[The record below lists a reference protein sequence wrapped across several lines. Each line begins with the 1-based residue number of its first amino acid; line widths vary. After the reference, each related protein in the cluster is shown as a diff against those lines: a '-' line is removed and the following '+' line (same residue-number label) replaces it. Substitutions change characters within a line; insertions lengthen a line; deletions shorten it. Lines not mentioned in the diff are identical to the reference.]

1 MHFSYARVASVK
13 QAATLLLAAAGA
25 CAALPTFAQQQLPN
39 SIFPA
44 GWDSKVRDRLFMR
57 IGYTAVI
64 TKTKSEQVRDV
75 SGPVVTQQELLNA
88 VAIASNC
95 SGSPSSVPAGIDCT
109 PYLGTADYGD
119 ATSLWGTDES
129 GFAYQLLASAFRNDG
144 VTSIGTPPGIKA
156 KAQKNIGTPTLSIGY
171 WIDQERKWLL
181 EGFVLAAPLK
191 VDITGDGTNP
201 SGQPNG
207 INGKVIATT
216 KLLPPLV
223 IGSYNFGEANAMF
236 RPYVGV
242 GAMYAVFFG
251 AKASPE
257 LEQYVGGPTT
267 ITTKN
272 TFGFGPFL
280 GLKTEIGEG
289 WHFNVSVGRIGLQAT
304 SRLVTSNTQIRSGS
318 AVLNDL
324 TSGLIDAIKTG
335 DNTIAQTPTNSDFG
349 LLAPNVG
356 DGKTGATTLLMNL
369 VSQAKGQSNLGTFV
383 REQKMKLTN
392 TIINVSVGMNF

>member
-13 QAATLLLAAAGA
+13 QAAVLLLAAAGA
-25 CAALPTFAQQQLPN
+25 CAALPTFAQQLPN

-57 IGYTAVI
+57 IGYTSVI
-64 TKTKSEQVRDV
+64 TKTRSEDARDLSGFVLSRSDINSAIDTATLCSTNPSDPRLAGLNCARYDDQSSGIVWDTFVRGSIVRDGLDAEGV
-75 SGPVVTQQELLNA
+75 SG
-88 VAIASNC
+88 
-95 SGSPSSVPAGIDCT
+95 
-109 PYLGTADYGD
+109 
-119 ATSLWGTDES
+119 
-129 GFAYQLLASAFRNDG
+129 
-144 VTSIGTPPGIKA
+144 IGTPPGIRA
-156 KAQKNIGTPTLSIGY
+156 RSQKNIGTPTVSIGY
-171 WIDQERKWLL
+171 WLDQERKWLL
-181 EGFVLAAPLK
+181 EGYVLAAPLK
-191 VDITGDGTNP
+191 VDITGEGTNP

-251 AKASPE
+251 AKATPD
-257 LEQYVGGPTT
+257 LERYVGGPTT

-280 GLKTEIGEG
+280 GLKTAINDD
-289 WHFNVSVGRIGLQAT
+289 WHINISVGRIGLRAE
-304 SRLVTSNTQIRSGS
+304 SRLVTSNTQIRSGDQ
-318 AVLNDL
+318 V
-324 TSGLIDAIKTG
+324 I
-335 DNTIAQTPTNSDFG
+335 SD
-349 LLAPNVG
+349 LAPRLVSAITEG
-356 DGKTGATTLLMNL
+356 DGIAIGDGSVPASTLVNEL
-369 VSQAKGQSNLGTFV
+369 VAFNKGQTSLGTFV

-392 TIINVSVGMNF
+392 TIINVSVGVDF

>member
-13 QAATLLLAAAGA
+13 QVATLLLAVAGA

-57 IGYTAVI
+57 IGYTSVI
-64 TKTKSEQVRDV
+64 TKTKSEDARDLSGFVLSRNDISSAIDTATLCSTNPSDPRLAGLNCARYDDQSGGIAWDLFVRNRILQDGLDAEGV
-75 SGPVVTQQELLNA
+75 SG
-88 VAIASNC
+88 
-95 SGSPSSVPAGIDCT
+95 
-109 PYLGTADYGD
+109 
-119 ATSLWGTDES
+119 
-129 GFAYQLLASAFRNDG
+129 
-144 VTSIGTPPGIKA
+144 IGTPPGIRA
-156 KAQKNIGTPTLSIGY
+156 RAQKNIGTPTVSIGY

-191 VDITGDGTNP
+191 VNITGEGTNP

-216 KLLPPLV
+216 KLLPPFV

-251 AKASPE
+251 AKATPD
-257 LEQYVGGPTT
+257 LEHYVGGPTT

-280 GLKTEIGEG
+280 GLKTAINED
-289 WHFNVSVGRIGLQAT
+289 WHLNVSVGRIGLRAT
-304 SRLVTSNTQIRSGS
+304 SRLVTSNTQIRSGDPVIS
-318 AVLNDL
+318 DL
-324 TSGLIDAIKTG
+324 TPGLVSAITE
-335 DNTIAQTPTNSDFG
+335 
-349 LLAPNVG
+349 G
-356 DGKTGATTLLMNL
+356 DGIAIGDGSVPASTLVNEL
-369 VSQAKGQSNLGTFV
+369 VAFNKGQSSLGTFV

>member
-1 MHFSYARVASVK
+1 MHFPNERIASVRG
-13 QAATLLLAAAGA
+13 AAALLLAVTGA

-57 IGYTAVI
+57 IGYTSVI
-64 TKTKSEQVRDV
+64 TKTKSEDARD
-75 SGPVVTQQELLNA
+75 L
-88 VAIASNC
+88 
-95 SGSPSSVPAGIDCT
+95 
-109 PYLGTADYGD
+109 
-119 ATSLWGTDES
+119 S
-129 GFAYQLLASAFRNDG
+129 GFVLSRSDISSAIDTATLCSQGQTVAGLNCARYDAQDGGTGDTWNLFVRNRILQDG
-144 VTSIGTPPGIKA
+144 LDAEGATGIGTPPGIRA
-156 KAQKNIGTPTLSIGY
+156 RAQKNIGTPTVSIGY

-251 AKASPE
+251 AKATPE
-257 LEQYVGGPTT
+257 LERYVGGPTT

-280 GLKTEIGEG
+280 GLKTAINDS
-289 WHFNVSVGRIGLQAT
+289 WHLNVSVGRIGLKAE
-304 SRLVTSNTQIRSGS
+304 SRLVTSNTQIRSGDPVI
-318 AVLNDL
+318 ADL
-324 TSGLIDAIKTG
+324 TPGISTAITE
-335 DNTIAQTPTNSDFG
+335 
-349 LLAPNVG
+349 G
-356 DGKTGATTLLMNL
+356 DGIQIGDGTVPASTLVNEL
-369 VSQAKGQSNLGTFV
+369 VAFNKGQTSLGTFV

-392 TIINVSVGMNF
+392 TIINVSVGMDF

>member
-1 MHFSYARVASVK
+1 MHFSYARVASVR
-13 QAATLLLAAAGA
+13 QAATLLLVAAGA
-25 CAALPTFAQQQLPN
+25 CAALPSFAQQLPN

-57 IGYTAVI
+57 IGYTSVI
-64 TKTKSEQVRDV
+64 TKTRSEDARDLSGFVLSRQDINGAIDTAALCSTNPSDPRLAGLNCARYDDQASGIVWDTFVRGSIVRDGLDAEGV
-75 SGPVVTQQELLNA
+75 SG
-88 VAIASNC
+88 
-95 SGSPSSVPAGIDCT
+95 
-109 PYLGTADYGD
+109 
-119 ATSLWGTDES
+119 
-129 GFAYQLLASAFRNDG
+129 
-144 VTSIGTPPGIKA
+144 IGTPPGIRA
-156 KAQKNIGTPTLSIGY
+156 RSQKNIGTPTVSIGY
-171 WIDQERKWLL
+171 WLDQDRKWLL
-181 EGFVLAAPLK
+181 EGYVLAAPLK
-191 VDITGDGTNP
+191 VDITGEGTNP

-251 AKASPE
+251 AKATPD
-257 LEQYVGGPTT
+257 LERYVGGPTT

-280 GLKTEIGEG
+280 GLKTAINDD
-289 WHFNVSVGRIGLQAT
+289 WHINISVGRIGLRAE
-304 SRLVTSNTQIRSGS
+304 SRLVTSNTQIRSGDQ
-318 AVLNDL
+318 V
-324 TSGLIDAIKTG
+324 I
-335 DNTIAQTPTNSDFG
+335 SD
-349 LLAPNVG
+349 LAPRLVSAITEG
-356 DGKTGATTLLMNL
+356 DGIAIGDGSVPASTLVNEL
-369 VSQAKGQSNLGTFV
+369 VAFNKGQTSLGTFV

>member
-1 MHFSYARVASVK
+1 MHFSYARVASVR
-13 QAATLLLAAAGA
+13 QAATLLLVAAGA
-25 CAALPTFAQQQLPN
+25 CAALPSFAQQLPN

-57 IGYTAVI
+57 IGYTSVI
-64 TKTKSEQVRDV
+64 TKTRSEDARDLSGFVLSRQDINGAIDTAALCSTNPSDPRLAGLNCARYDDQAGGIVWDTFVRGSIVRDGLDAEGV
-75 SGPVVTQQELLNA
+75 SG
-88 VAIASNC
+88 
-95 SGSPSSVPAGIDCT
+95 
-109 PYLGTADYGD
+109 
-119 ATSLWGTDES
+119 
-129 GFAYQLLASAFRNDG
+129 
-144 VTSIGTPPGIKA
+144 IGTPPGIRA
-156 KAQKNIGTPTLSIGY
+156 RSQKNIGTPTVSIGY
-171 WIDQERKWLL
+171 WLDQDRKWLL
-181 EGFVLAAPLK
+181 EGYVLAAPLK
-191 VDITGDGTNP
+191 VDITGEGTNP

-251 AKASPE
+251 AKATPD
-257 LEQYVGGPTT
+257 LERYVGGPTT

-280 GLKTEIGEG
+280 GLKTAINDD
-289 WHFNVSVGRIGLQAT
+289 WHINISVGRIGLRAE
-304 SRLVTSNTQIRSGS
+304 SRLVTSNTQIRSGDQ
-318 AVLNDL
+318 V
-324 TSGLIDAIKTG
+324 I
-335 DNTIAQTPTNSDFG
+335 SD
-349 LLAPNVG
+349 LAPRLVSAITEG
-356 DGKTGATTLLMNL
+356 DGIAIGDGSVPASTLVNEL
-369 VSQAKGQSNLGTFV
+369 VAFNKGQTSLGTFV

>member
-1 MHFSYARVASVK
+1 MHFSDARVASVR
-13 QAATLLLAAAGA
+13 QAATLLLVAAGA
-25 CAALPTFAQQQLPN
+25 CAALPSFAQQLPN

-57 IGYTAVI
+57 IGYTSVI
-64 TKTKSEQVRDV
+64 TKTRSEDARDLSGFVLSRQDINGAIDTAALCSTNPSDPRLAGLNCARYDDQAGGIVWDTFVRGSIVRDGLDAEGV
-75 SGPVVTQQELLNA
+75 SG
-88 VAIASNC
+88 
-95 SGSPSSVPAGIDCT
+95 
-109 PYLGTADYGD
+109 
-119 ATSLWGTDES
+119 
-129 GFAYQLLASAFRNDG
+129 
-144 VTSIGTPPGIKA
+144 IGTPPGIRA
-156 KAQKNIGTPTLSIGY
+156 RSQKNIGTPTVSIGY
-171 WIDQERKWLL
+171 WLDQDRKWLL
-181 EGFVLAAPLK
+181 EGYVLAAPLK
-191 VDITGDGTNP
+191 VDITGEGTNP

-251 AKASPE
+251 AKATPD
-257 LEQYVGGPTT
+257 LERYVGGPTT

-280 GLKTEIGEG
+280 GLKTAINED
-289 WHFNVSVGRIGLQAT
+289 WHINISVGRIGLRAE
-304 SRLVTSNTQIRSGS
+304 SRLVTSNTQIRSGDQ
-318 AVLNDL
+318 V
-324 TSGLIDAIKTG
+324 I
-335 DNTIAQTPTNSDFG
+335 SD
-349 LLAPNVG
+349 LAPRLVSAITEG
-356 DGKTGATTLLMNL
+356 DGIAIGDGSVPASTLVNEL
-369 VSQAKGQSNLGTFV
+369 VAFNKGQTSLGTFV

>member
-1 MHFSYARVASVK
+1 VR
-13 QAATLLLAAAGA
+13 QAATLLLVAAGA
-25 CAALPTFAQQQLPN
+25 CAALPSFAQQLPN

-57 IGYTAVI
+57 IGYTSVI
-64 TKTKSEQVRDV
+64 TKTRSEDARDLSGFVLSRQDINGAIDTATLCSTNPSDPRLAGLNCARYDDQAGGIVWDTFVRGSIVRDGLDVEGV
-75 SGPVVTQQELLNA
+75 SG
-88 VAIASNC
+88 
-95 SGSPSSVPAGIDCT
+95 
-109 PYLGTADYGD
+109 
-119 ATSLWGTDES
+119 
-129 GFAYQLLASAFRNDG
+129 
-144 VTSIGTPPGIKA
+144 IGTPPGIRA
-156 KAQKNIGTPTLSIGY
+156 RSQKNIGTPTVSIGY
-171 WIDQERKWLL
+171 WLDQDRKWLL
-181 EGFVLAAPLK
+181 EGYVLAAPLK
-191 VDITGDGTNP
+191 VDITGEGTNP

-251 AKASPE
+251 AKATPD
-257 LEQYVGGPTT
+257 LERYVGGPTT

-280 GLKTEIGEG
+280 GLKTAINED
-289 WHFNVSVGRIGLQAT
+289 WHINISVGRIGLRAE
-304 SRLVTSNTQIRSGS
+304 SRLVTSNTQIRSGDQ
-318 AVLNDL
+318 V
-324 TSGLIDAIKTG
+324 I
-335 DNTIAQTPTNSDFG
+335 SD
-349 LLAPNVG
+349 LAPRLVSAITEG
-356 DGKTGATTLLMNL
+356 DGIAIGDGSVPASTLVNEL
-369 VSQAKGQSNLGTFV
+369 VAFNKGQTSLGTFV